1 MYGFPAKVRKSPVRS
16 DFRSDDP
23 SSAFLRTDSDPTM
36 YRKQVRRRRAVLIGL
51 IVLGFVLLTFT
62 VGSGSGRTGGV
73 VGTVLDPITNGASRA
88 LKPARDL
95 VNWFDETFEA
105 RGEREKLQRELEEAR
120 GLAVAGE
127 VALEDNRQLRKL
139 VNLKE
144 QGKIPDTYDPVTANV
159 TGRSPTVW
167 FTTVNVNAGS
177 GDGVAVNDP
186 VISGDGLV
194 GRISSVSRS
203 GSVVTLISDSSS
215 AVSAMILPGGAQG
228 VMRAKVGDPNS
239 LVLEFLDETRNVT
252 TGQTVVTSGWR
263 GEGLSSLYPRGIP
276 IGEISRA
283 PINEREA
290 IQSVELRPFADLRN
304 LDILQ
309 ILTGGNRG

>member
-1 MYGFPAKVRKSPVRS
+1 
-16 DFRSDDP
+16 
-23 SSAFLRTDSDPTM
+23 M

-62 VGSGSGRTGGV
+62 FGSGSGAIGGGL
-73 VGTVLDPITNGASRA
+73 GTIFDPITNTASRA

-95 VNWFDETFEA
+95 VNWFDETLDA
-105 RGEREKLQRELEEAR
+105 RGERERLTRELEEAR
-120 GLAVAGE
+120 GKAIAGE

-139 VNLKE
+139 VGLDE
-144 QGKIPDTYDPVTANV
+144 QGQIPDSYAPVTGNV

-167 FTTVNVNAGS
+167 FATVNINRGS
-177 GDGVAVNDP
+177 ADGVAINDP

-194 GRISSVSRS
+194 GRISEVSRS
-203 GSVVTLISDSSS
+203 GSVVSLITDGTS
-215 AVSAMILPGGAQG
+215 AVSARIVPGGAQG
-228 VMRAKVGDPNS
+228 VVRAKVGDPET

-252 TGQTVVTSGWR
+252 RGQSVVTAGWR
-263 GEGLSSLYPRGIP
+263 SADLASLYPRGIP

-283 PINEREA
+283 PIDEREA
-290 IQSVELRPFADLRN
+290 IQSVELKPFADLRN

-309 ILTGGNRG
+309 VLTGGNRG